1 MSHLIPVYV
10 LAAPVEVQWDFLAAL
25 QHAVGQELGQYAVLA
40 MDDEKVDKD
49 PNGPIRGEITKSNT
63 FKPPIRDETDCPGNC
78 SFYFYFLFSNKIMQ
92 SHYTILLH

>member
-1 MSHLIPVYV
+1 MNIYFSKHHFIPVYV

-49 PNGPIRGEITKSNT
+49 PNGPIRGEMAKNKPFKSS
-63 FKPPIRDETDCPGNC
+63 IRDETKCAEQLAVNY
-78 SFYFYFLFSNKIMQ
+78 SIALR
-92 SHYTILLH
+92 